1 MFPEPL
7 LPPGQSFRGLKE
19 ALPYATCAIHGS
31 QTALMHRLEGLWT
44 PSGYVQAIDHYGVAM
59 QSALY
64 SSSLGSPG
72 NDTLSLPCP
81 ARWHRVSIKP
91 IVQSRRADSNRLPL
105 LQLRVIIHALQGCAR
120 GCKCRIS
127 RRFSFL
133 QFAECCAV
141 LRSRWC
147 QSGVKREQA
156 VKERRHLPRRR
167 QRPLRAGSSP

>member
-59 QSALY
+59 QSALH

-72 NDTLSLPCP
+72 NDTLSFPCP

-91 IVQSRRADSNRLPL
+91 IVKSRRGDSNRENRPSRNGAISRAAVNVRSAPAPARKTSWRARRWR
-105 LQLRVIIHALQGCAR
+105 QNQGAAPSDTQVAR
-120 GCKCRIS
+120 GSTRS
-127 RRFSFL
+127 S
-133 QFAECCAV
+133 CCV
-141 LRSRWC
+141 STM
-147 QSGVKREQA
+147 RE
-156 VKERRHLPRRR
+156 
-167 QRPLRAGSSP
+167 